1 MDRTKETLPNG
12 TILRIRN
19 LSINVNE
26 NHLREIFGCFGM
38 VDAVAIEFHNGTKVP
53 TSVAT
58 VTMHSVEDRDAAFK
72 GMNKGQID
80 GKQITL
86 ECVAESS
93 KKEEKPATSHKR
105 LLKPLLRRR
114 SVHQSARSPLET
126 RIATFFQT
134 LVEPQLQPISELQS
148 LAKLQLQPLAELQPQ
163 SFGELQPLQL

>member
-1 MDRTKETLPNG
+1 MFISLHRVSC
-12 TILRIRN
+12 R
-19 LSINVNE
+19 NVNE
-26 NHLREIFGCFGM
+26 NHLREIFGCFGT

-93 KKEEKPATSHKR
+93 KK
-105 LLKPLLRRR
+105 
-114 SVHQSARSPLET
+114 
-126 RIATFFQT
+126 
-134 LVEPQLQPISELQS
+134 
-148 LAKLQLQPLAELQPQ
+148 
-163 SFGELQPLQL
+163 